1 MTIIIKNKETLLFDD
16 FNFKCSVGKKGF
28 SKNKKEGDYK
38 TPKGIFKLGNIYYR
52 ADRIQKPQSKLKLIK
67 IKKEMGWCDDPKS
80 KFYNKLVKIRKKS
93 KFKYEKLFRKDYKYD
108 LLIVI
113 KYNYKKVIKHRGS
126 AIFLHLTKDYS
137 GTKGCVALQ
146 KKDFL
151 ILLKVINKKTKIKI
165 R

>member
-1 MTIIIKNKETLLFDD
+1 MTIIIKNKDTLLFED
-16 FNFKCSVGKKGF
+16 FKFKCSVGKKGF
-28 SKNKKEGDYK
+28 SKNKKEGDYT
-38 TPKGIFKLGNIYYR
+38 TPKGIFKLGDVYYR
-52 ADRIQKPQSKLKLIK
+52 TDRVQKPQSKIKAIK

-80 KFYNKLVKIRKKS
+80 KFYNKLIKIRKKS

-126 AIFLHLTKDYS
+126 AIFLHLTKNYS
-137 GTKGCVALQ
+137 STKGCVALQ

-165 R
+165 K

>member
-108 LLIVI
+108 LLILI
-113 KYNYKKVIKHRGS
+113 KYNYEKVIKHKGS
-126 AIFLHLTKDYS
+126 AIFLHLTKNYS
-137 GTKGCVALQ
+137 NTKGCIALQ

-165 R
+165 K